1 MINQKLLPLQ
11 GKFFHLCLIAFGSGA
26 AVMGMELIVSRILT
40 PVFGSSTYTWGSL
53 IGVVLTGLSLGYF
66 LGGKIA
72 DRDPEFRKICT
83 IIFSAGLYIVF
94 IPFIAPGILGFT
106 SDALPQ
112 NQFSSLFATFTLI
125 FFPTTL
131 LGFVSP
137 YVIKLGT
144 KTLHKVGNISGT
156 LYSISTAGSIFGT
169 FLTIFVLIPTT
180 DVRTVLFGVGIA
192 LMVLSLLGLKIAPK
206 IIVVAVI
213 MILFTPSSSIVTG
226 IMPHIGTLVL
236 EKETPYTHLDVIDSD
251 NKRTL
256 YLNGLRHSQMD
267 KDNPNDLVI
276 TYTKY
281 FHLGQ
286 LFNPQ
291 LEKILFVGG
300 GGFSGPKNFLD
311 TYPDSLIDVVEIDPD
326 VIDVAKKYFFLKD
339 NPRLHIFNED
349 ARTFLMNSDKKYD
362 LIILDAYA
370 ADYVPFHLLTLE
382 YFEIINDHLEPGG
395 VVVSN
400 LIGSIEGDT
409 SDLPRSAY
417 KTMKNAFST
426 VYVFTTSPIRTSNTQ
441 NLIFVATQ
449 DKVQFDLKEI
459 ESLSYQ
465 NNANNLLS
473 DTNYLDNYYPSGMRM
488 DNIPI
493 LTDDFSPVE
502 IMINPVTSQP
512 YFKEDSVF
520 LQEESKIWFSESTPV
535 KIGLLLAIVLTWL
548 TLFRGIWKNS
558 NIKIV

>member
-1 MINQKLLPLQ
+1 MILQKILPLQ

-26 AVMGMELIVSRILT
+26 AVMAMELIISRILT

-53 IGVVLTGLSLGYF
+53 IGLVLTGLSLGYF
-66 LGGKIA
+66 LGGRIA
-72 DRDPEFRKICT
+72 DKDPKFKKICA

-94 IPFIAPGILGFT
+94 IPFIAPGVLGFT
-106 SDALPQ
+106 LTALPQ
-112 NQFSSLFATFTLI
+112 NQFSSLFATFILV

-144 KTLHKVGNISGT
+144 EALHKVGNISGT

-169 FLTIFVLIPTT
+169 FLTIFVLIPTM
-180 DVRTVLFGVGIA
+180 DVRTVLFGVGVV
-192 LMVLSLLGLKIAPK
+192 LMIISLLGLKTAPK
-206 IIVVAVI
+206 IITVAVI
-213 MILFTPSSSIVTG
+213 IILFTPSSSLVTG
-226 IMPHIGTLVL
+226 FMPHIGTLVI
-236 EKETPYTHLDVIDSD
+236 EKETPYSHLDVVDSD
-251 NKRTL
+251 NTRTM

-267 KDNPNDLVI
+267 KDNPNDLLL
-276 TYTKY
+276 TYSKY

-300 GGFSGPKNFLD
+300 GGFSGPKNFLE

-326 VIDVAKKYFFLKD
+326 VIEAAKTYFFLKD
-339 NPRLHIFNED
+339 NPRLKIFNED
-349 ARTFLMNSDKKYD
+349 ARTFLMDSDKKYD

-370 ADYVPFHLLTLE
+370 ADYVPFHLLTQE
-382 YFEIINDHLEPGG
+382 YFQILNNHLEPGG

-400 LIGSIEGDT
+400 LIGSLEGDT
-409 SDLPRSAY
+409 SDLPRSVY
-417 KTMKNAFST
+417 KTMKNSFPT
-426 VYVFTTSPIRTSNTQ
+426 VYVFTTNEVRIGNIQ

-449 DKVQFDLKEI
+449 DKVQFDRIDL

-465 NNANNLLS
+465 NKANNLLS
-473 DTNYLDNYYPSGMRM
+473 DINYLENYYPSGMRT
-488 DNIPI
+488 DNVSI

-512 YFKEDSVF
+512 FFNEGSVF
-520 LQEESKIWFSESTPV
+520 SQESKIWFSESTPV
-535 KIGLLLAIVLTWL
+535 KIGLLITIVFVWL
-548 TLFRGIWKNS
+548 TLIRGIWKDS
-558 NIKIV
+558 HAKII

>member
-1 MINQKLLPLQ
+1 MILQKILPLQ

-26 AVMGMELIVSRILT
+26 AVMAMELIISRILT

-53 IGVVLTGLSLGYF
+53 IGLVLTGLSLGYF
-66 LGGKIA
+66 LGGRIA
-72 DRDPEFRKICT
+72 DKDPKFKKICA

-94 IPFIAPGILGFT
+94 IPFIAPGVLGFT
-106 SDALPQ
+106 LTALPQ
-112 NQFSSLFATFTLI
+112 NQFSSLFATFILV

-144 KTLHKVGNISGT
+144 EALHKVGNISGT

-169 FLTIFVLIPTT
+169 FLTIFVLIPTM
-180 DVRTVLFGVGIA
+180 DVRTVLFGVGVV
-192 LMVLSLLGLKIAPK
+192 LMIMSLLGLKTTPK
-206 IIVVAVI
+206 IITVAVI
-213 MILFTPSSSIVTG
+213 IILFTPSSSLVTG
-226 IMPHIGTLVL
+226 FMPHIGTLVI
-236 EKETPYTHLDVIDSD
+236 EKETPYSHLDVVDSD
-251 NKRTL
+251 NTRTM

-267 KDNPNDLVI
+267 KDNPNDLLL
-276 TYTKY
+276 TYSKY

-300 GGFSGPKNFLD
+300 GGFSGPKNFLE

-326 VIDVAKKYFFLKD
+326 VIEAAKTYFFLKD
-339 NPRLHIFNED
+339 NPRLKIFNED
-349 ARTFLMNSDKKYD
+349 ARTFLMDSDKKYD

-370 ADYVPFHLLTLE
+370 ADYVPFHLLTQE
-382 YFEIINDHLEPGG
+382 YFQILNDHLEPGG

-400 LIGSIEGDT
+400 LIGSLEGDT
-409 SDLPRSAY
+409 SDLPRSVY
-417 KTMKNAFST
+417 KTMKNSFPT
-426 VYVFTTSPIRTSNTQ
+426 VYVFTTNEVRIGNIQ

-449 DKVQFDLKEI
+449 DKVQFDRIDL

-465 NNANNLLS
+465 NKANNLLS
-473 DTNYLDNYYPSGMRM
+473 DINYLENYYPSGMRT
-488 DNIPI
+488 DNVSI

-512 YFKEDSVF
+512 FFNEGSVF
-520 LQEESKIWFSESTPV
+520 SQESKIWFSESTPV
-535 KIGLLLAIVLTWL
+535 KIGLLITIVFVWL
-548 TLFRGIWKNS
+548 TLIRGIWKDS
-558 NIKIV
+558 HAKII

>member
-1 MINQKLLPLQ
+1 MILQKILPLQ

-26 AVMGMELIVSRILT
+26 AVMAMELIISRILT

-53 IGVVLTGLSLGYF
+53 IGLVLTGLSLGYF
-66 LGGKIA
+66 LGGRIA
-72 DRDPEFRKICT
+72 DKDPKFKKICA

-94 IPFIAPGILGFT
+94 IPFIAPGVLGFT
-106 SDALPQ
+106 LTALPQ
-112 NQFSSLFATFTLI
+112 NQFSSLFATFILV

-144 KTLHKVGNISGT
+144 ETLHKVGNISGT

-169 FLTIFVLIPTT
+169 FLTIFVLIPTM
-180 DVRTVLFGVGIA
+180 DVRTVLFGVGVV
-192 LMVLSLLGLKIAPK
+192 LMIISLLGLKTAPK
-206 IIVVAVI
+206 IITVAVI
-213 MILFTPSSSIVTG
+213 IILFTPSSSLVTG
-226 IMPHIGTLVL
+226 FMPHIGTLVI
-236 EKETPYTHLDVIDSD
+236 EKETPYSHLDVVDSD
-251 NKRTL
+251 NTRTM

-267 KDNPNDLVI
+267 KDNPNDLLL
-276 TYTKY
+276 TYSKY

-300 GGFSGPKNFLD
+300 GGFSGPKNFLE

-326 VIDVAKKYFFLKD
+326 VIEAAKTYFFLKD
-339 NPRLHIFNED
+339 NPRLKIFNED
-349 ARTFLMNSDKKYD
+349 ARTFLMDSDKKYD

-370 ADYVPFHLLTLE
+370 ADYVPFHLLTQE
-382 YFEIINDHLEPGG
+382 YFQILNDHLEPGG

-400 LIGSIEGDT
+400 LIGSLEGDT
-409 SDLPRSAY
+409 SDLPRSVY
-417 KTMKNAFST
+417 KTMKNSFPT
-426 VYVFTTSPIRTSNTQ
+426 VYVFTTNEVRIGNIQ

-449 DKVQFDLKEI
+449 DKVQFDRIDL

-465 NNANNLLS
+465 NKANNLLS
-473 DTNYLDNYYPSGMRM
+473 DINYLENYYPSGMRT
-488 DNIPI
+488 DNVSI

-512 YFKEDSVF
+512 FFNEGSVF
-520 LQEESKIWFSESTPV
+520 SQESKIWFSESTPV
-535 KIGLLLAIVLTWL
+535 KIGLLITIVFVWL
-548 TLFRGIWKNS
+548 TLIRGIWKDS
-558 NIKIV
+558 HAKII

>member
-1 MINQKLLPLQ
+1 
-11 GKFFHLCLIAFGSGA
+11 LIAFGSGA
-26 AVMGMELIVSRILT
+26 AVMAMELIISRILT

-53 IGVVLTGLSLGYF
+53 IGLVLTGLSLGYF
-66 LGGKIA
+66 LGGRIA
-72 DRDPEFRKICT
+72 DKDPKFKKICA

-94 IPFIAPGILGFT
+94 IPFIAPGVLGFT
-106 SDALPQ
+106 LTALPQ
-112 NQFSSLFATFTLI
+112 NQFSSLFATFILV

-144 KTLHKVGNISGT
+144 EALHKVGNISGT

-169 FLTIFVLIPTT
+169 FLTIFVLIPTM
-180 DVRTVLFGVGIA
+180 DVRTVLFGVGVV
-192 LMVLSLLGLKIAPK
+192 LMIISLLGLKTAPK
-206 IIVVAVI
+206 IITVAVI
-213 MILFTPSSSIVTG
+213 IILFTPSSSLVTG
-226 IMPHIGTLVL
+226 FMPHIGTLVI
-236 EKETPYTHLDVIDSD
+236 EKETPYSHLDVVDSD
-251 NKRTL
+251 NTRTM

-267 KDNPNDLVI
+267 KDNPNDLLL
-276 TYTKY
+276 TYSKY

-300 GGFSGPKNFLD
+300 GGFSGPKNFLE

-326 VIDVAKKYFFLKD
+326 VIDAAKKYFFLKD
-339 NPRLHIFNED
+339 NPRLNIFNED
-349 ARTFLMNSDKKYD
+349 ARTFLMDTDKKYD

-370 ADYVPFHLLTLE
+370 ADYVPFHLLTQE
-382 YFEIINDHLEPGG
+382 YFQILNDHLEPEG

-400 LIGSIEGDT
+400 LIGSLEGDT
-409 SDLPRSAY
+409 SDLPRSVY
-417 KTMKNAFST
+417 KTMKNSFPT
-426 VYVFTTSPIRTSNTQ
+426 VYVFTTNEVHIGNIQ

-449 DKVQFDLKEI
+449 DKVQFDGIDL

-465 NNANNLLS
+465 NKANNLLS
-473 DTNYLDNYYPSGMRM
+473 DINYLENYYPSGMRT
-488 DNIPI
+488 DNVSI

-512 YFKEDSVF
+512 FFNEGSVF
-520 LQEESKIWFSESTPV
+520 SQESKIWFSESTPV
-535 KIGLLLAIVLTWL
+535 KIGLLITIVFVWL
-548 TLFRGIWKNS
+548 TLIRGIWKDS
-558 NIKIV
+558 HAKII

>member
-1 MINQKLLPLQ
+1 MILQKILPLQ

-26 AVMGMELIVSRILT
+26 AVMAMELIISRILT

-53 IGVVLTGLSLGYF
+53 IGLVLTGLSLGYF
-66 LGGKIA
+66 LGGRIA
-72 DRDPEFRKICT
+72 DKDPKFKKICA

-94 IPFIAPGILGFT
+94 IPFIAPGVLGFT
-106 SDALPQ
+106 LTALPQ
-112 NQFSSLFATFTLI
+112 NQFSSLFATFILV

-144 KTLHKVGNISGT
+144 EALHKVGNISGT

-169 FLTIFVLIPTT
+169 FLTIFVLIPTM
-180 DVRTVLFGVGIA
+180 DVRTVLFGVGVV
-192 LMVLSLLGLKIAPK
+192 LMIMSLLGLKTAPK
-206 IIVVAVI
+206 IITVAVI
-213 MILFTPSSSIVTG
+213 IILFTPSSSLVTG
-226 IMPHIGTLVL
+226 FMPHIGTLVI
-236 EKETPYTHLDVIDSD
+236 EKETPYSHLDVVDSD
-251 NKRTL
+251 NTRTM

-267 KDNPNDLVI
+267 KDNPNDLLL
-276 TYTKY
+276 TYSKY

-300 GGFSGPKNFLD
+300 GGFSGPKNFLE

-326 VIDVAKKYFFLKD
+326 VIEAAKTYFFLKD
-339 NPRLHIFNED
+339 NPRLKIFNED
-349 ARTFLMNSDKKYD
+349 ARTFLMDSDKKYD

-370 ADYVPFHLLTLE
+370 ADYVPFHLLTQE
-382 YFEIINDHLEPGG
+382 YFQILNDHLEPGG

-400 LIGSIEGDT
+400 LIGSLEGDT
-409 SDLPRSAY
+409 SDLPRSVY
-417 KTMKNAFST
+417 KTMKNSFPT
-426 VYVFTTSPIRTSNTQ
+426 VYVFTTNEVRIGNIQ

-449 DKVQFDLKEI
+449 DKVQFDRIDL

-465 NNANNLLS
+465 NKANNLLS
-473 DTNYLDNYYPSGMRM
+473 DINYLENYYPSGMRT
-488 DNIPI
+488 DNVSI

-512 YFKEDSVF
+512 FFNEGSVF
-520 LQEESKIWFSESTPV
+520 SQESKIWFSESTPV
-535 KIGLLLAIVLTWL
+535 KIGLLITIVFVWL
-548 TLFRGIWKNS
+548 TLIRGIWKDS
-558 NIKIV
+558 HAKII

>member
-1 MINQKLLPLQ
+1 MILQKILPLQ

-26 AVMGMELIVSRILT
+26 AVMAMELIISRILT

-53 IGVVLTGLSLGYF
+53 IGLVLTGLSLGYF
-66 LGGKIA
+66 LGGRIA
-72 DRDPEFRKICT
+72 DKDPKFKKICA

-94 IPFIAPGILGFT
+94 IPFIAPVVLGFT
-106 SDALPQ
+106 LTALPQ
-112 NQFSSLFATFTLI
+112 NQFSSLFATFILV

-144 KTLHKVGNISGT
+144 EALHKVGNISGT

-169 FLTIFVLIPTT
+169 FLTIFVLIPTM
-180 DVRTVLFGVGIA
+180 DVRTVLFGVGVV
-192 LMVLSLLGLKIAPK
+192 LMIISLLGLKTAPK
-206 IIVVAVI
+206 IITVAVI
-213 MILFTPSSSIVTG
+213 IILFTPSSSLVTG
-226 IMPHIGTLVL
+226 FMPHIGTLVI
-236 EKETPYTHLDVIDSD
+236 EKETPYSHLDVVDSD
-251 NKRTL
+251 NTRTM

-267 KDNPNDLVI
+267 KDNPNDLLL
-276 TYTKY
+276 TYSKY

-300 GGFSGPKNFLD
+300 GGFSGPKNFLE

-326 VIDVAKKYFFLKD
+326 VIEAAKTYFFLKD
-339 NPRLHIFNED
+339 NPRLKIFNED
-349 ARTFLMNSDKKYD
+349 ARTFLMDSDKKYD

-370 ADYVPFHLLTLE
+370 ADYVPFHLLTQE
-382 YFEIINDHLEPGG
+382 YFQILNDHLEPGG

-400 LIGSIEGDT
+400 LIGSLEGDT
-409 SDLPRSAY
+409 SDLPRSVY
-417 KTMKNAFST
+417 KTMKNSFPT
-426 VYVFTTSPIRTSNTQ
+426 VYVFTTNEVRIGNIQ

-449 DKVQFDLKEI
+449 DKVQFDRIDL

-465 NNANNLLS
+465 NKANNLLS
-473 DTNYLDNYYPSGMRM
+473 DINYLENYYPSGMRT
-488 DNIPI
+488 DNVSI

-512 YFKEDSVF
+512 FFNEGSVF
-520 LQEESKIWFSESTPV
+520 SQESKIWFSESTPV
-535 KIGLLLAIVLTWL
+535 KIGLLITIVFVWL
-548 TLFRGIWKNS
+548 TLIRGIWKDS
-558 NIKIV
+558 HAKII

>member
-1 MINQKLLPLQ
+1 MILQKILPLQ

-26 AVMGMELIVSRILT
+26 AVMAMELIISRILT

-53 IGVVLTGLSLGYF
+53 IGLVLTGLSLGYF
-66 LGGKIA
+66 LGGRIA
-72 DRDPEFRKICT
+72 DKDPKFKKICA

-94 IPFIAPGILGFT
+94 IPFIAPGVLGFT
-106 SDALPQ
+106 LTALPQ
-112 NQFSSLFATFTLI
+112 NQFSSLFATFILV

-144 KTLHKVGNISGT
+144 EALHKVGNISGT

-169 FLTIFVLIPTT
+169 FLTIFVLIPTM
-180 DVRTVLFGVGIA
+180 DVRTVLFGVGVV
-192 LMVLSLLGLKIAPK
+192 LMIISLLGLKTAPK
-206 IIVVAVI
+206 IITVAVI
-213 MILFTPSSSIVTG
+213 IILFTPSSSLVTG
-226 IMPHIGTLVL
+226 FMPHIGTLVI
-236 EKETPYTHLDVIDSD
+236 EKETPYSHLDVVDSD
-251 NKRTL
+251 NTRTM

-267 KDNPNDLVI
+267 KDNPNDLLL
-276 TYTKY
+276 TYSKY

-300 GGFSGPKNFLD
+300 GGFSGPKNFLE

-326 VIDVAKKYFFLKD
+326 VIEAAKTYFFLKD
-339 NPRLHIFNED
+339 NPRLKIFNED
-349 ARTFLMNSDKKYD
+349 ARTFLMDSDKKYD

-370 ADYVPFHLLTLE
+370 ADYVPFHLLTQE
-382 YFEIINDHLEPGG
+382 YFQILNDHLEPGG

-400 LIGSIEGDT
+400 LIGSLEGDT
-409 SDLPRSAY
+409 SDLPRSVY
-417 KTMKNAFST
+417 KTMKNSFPT
-426 VYVFTTSPIRTSNTQ
+426 VYVFTTNEVRIGNIQ
-441 NLIFVATQ
+441 NLIFVVTQ
-449 DKVQFDLKEI
+449 DKVQFDRIDL

-465 NNANNLLS
+465 NKANNLLS
-473 DTNYLDNYYPSGMRM
+473 DINYLENYYPSGMRT
-488 DNIPI
+488 DNVSI

-512 YFKEDSVF
+512 FFNEGSVF
-520 LQEESKIWFSESTPV
+520 SQETKIWFSESTPV
-535 KIGLLLAIVLTWL
+535 KIGLLITIVFVWL
-548 TLFRGIWKNS
+548 TLIRGIWKDS
-558 NIKIV
+558 HAKII

>member
-1 MINQKLLPLQ
+1 MILQKILPLQ

-26 AVMGMELIVSRILT
+26 AVMAMELIISRILT

-53 IGVVLTGLSLGYF
+53 IGLVLTGLSLGYF
-66 LGGKIA
+66 LGGRIA
-72 DRDPEFRKICT
+72 DKDPKFKKICA

-94 IPFIAPGILGFT
+94 IPFIAPGVLGFT
-106 SDALPQ
+106 LTALPQ
-112 NQFSSLFATFTLI
+112 NQFSSLFATFILV

-144 KTLHKVGNISGT
+144 EALHKVGNISGT

-169 FLTIFVLIPTT
+169 FLTIFVLIPTM
-180 DVRTVLFGVGIA
+180 DVRTVLFGVGVV
-192 LMVLSLLGLKIAPK
+192 LMIMSLLGLKTTPK
-206 IIVVAVI
+206 IITVAVI
-213 MILFTPSSSIVTG
+213 IILFTPSSSLVTG
-226 IMPHIGTLVL
+226 FMPHIGTLVI
-236 EKETPYTHLDVIDSD
+236 EKETPYSHLDVVDSD
-251 NKRTL
+251 NTRTM

-267 KDNPNDLVI
+267 KDNPNDLLL
-276 TYTKY
+276 TYSKY

-300 GGFSGPKNFLD
+300 GGFSGPKNFLE

-326 VIDVAKKYFFLKD
+326 VIEAAKTYFFLKD
-339 NPRLHIFNED
+339 NPRLKIFNED
-349 ARTFLMNSDKKYD
+349 ARTFLMDSDKKYD

-370 ADYVPFHLLTLE
+370 ADYVPFHLLTQE
-382 YFEIINDHLEPGG
+382 YFQILNDHLEPGG

-400 LIGSIEGDT
+400 LIGSLEGDT
-409 SDLPRSAY
+409 SDLPRSVY
-417 KTMKNAFST
+417 KTMKNSFPT
-426 VYVFTTSPIRTSNTQ
+426 VYVFTTNEVRIGNIQ

-449 DKVQFDLKEI
+449 DKVQFDGIDL

-465 NNANNLLS
+465 NKANNLLS
-473 DTNYLDNYYPSGMRM
+473 DINYLENYYPSGMRT
-488 DNIPI
+488 DNVSI

-512 YFKEDSVF
+512 FFNEGSVF
-520 LQEESKIWFSESTPV
+520 SQESKIWFSESTPV
-535 KIGLLLAIVLTWL
+535 KIGLLITIVFVWL
-548 TLFRGIWKNS
+548 TLIRGIWKDS
-558 NIKIV
+558 HAKII

>member
-1 MINQKLLPLQ
+1 MILQKTLSLQ

-26 AVMGMELIVSRILT
+26 AVMAMELITSRILT

-53 IGVVLTGLSLGYF
+53 IGLVLTGLSLGYF

-72 DRDPEFRKICT
+72 DKDPEFKKICA

-106 SDALPQ
+106 LTALPQ
-112 NQFSSLFATFTLI
+112 NQFSSLFVTFTLV
-125 FFPTTL
+125 FFPTIL

-144 KTLHKVGNISGT
+144 ETLYKVGNISGT

-169 FLTIFVLIPTT
+169 FLTIFVLIPTI
-180 DVRTVLFGVGIA
+180 DVRTVLFGVGVV
-192 LMVLSLLGLKIAPK
+192 LMIVSLLGLKTAPK
-206 IIVVAVI
+206 IITVAVI
-213 MILFTPSSSIVTG
+213 IILFTPSSSLVTG
-226 IMPHIGTLVL
+226 FMPHIGTLVI
-236 EKETPYTHLDVIDSD
+236 EKETPYSHLDVIDSD
-251 NKRTL
+251 NTRTL
-256 YLNGLRHSQMD
+256 YLNGLRHSQMN
-267 KDNPNDLVI
+267 KDNPNDLLL
-276 TYTKY
+276 TYSKY

-300 GGFSGPKNFLD
+300 GGFSGPKNFLE
-311 TYPDSLIDVVEIDPD
+311 TYPESLIDVVEIDPD
-326 VIDVAKKYFFLKD
+326 VIDVAKTYFFMKD
-339 NPRLHIFNED
+339 NQRLNIFNED

-370 ADYVPFHLLTLE
+370 ADYVPFHLLTQE
-382 YFEIINDHLEPGG
+382 YFQILNDHLEPGG

-400 LIGSIEGDT
+400 LIGSLEGDT
-409 SDLPRSAY
+409 SDLPRSVY
-417 KTMKNAFST
+417 KTMKNSFPT
-426 VYVFTTSPIRTSNTQ
+426 VYVFTTDETRIGITQ
-441 NLIFVATQ
+441 NLIFVATH
-449 DKVQFDLKEI
+449 DKEQFDRIDL

-465 NNANNLLS
+465 NKANDLLS
-473 DTNYLDNYYPSGMRM
+473 DINYLENYYPSGMRT
-488 DNIPI
+488 DNVSI

-512 YFKEDSVF
+512 YFNEGSVF
-520 LQEESKIWFSESTPV
+520 SQESKVWFSESTPI
-535 KIGLLLAIVLTWL
+535 KIGLLITIVFTWL
-548 TLFRGIWKNS
+548 TLIRGIWKNPHA
-558 NIKIV
+558 KII

>member
-1 MINQKLLPLQ
+1 MILQKILPLQ

-26 AVMGMELIVSRILT
+26 AVMAMELIISRILT

-53 IGVVLTGLSLGYF
+53 IGLVLTGLSLGYF
-66 LGGKIA
+66 LGGRIA
-72 DRDPEFRKICT
+72 DKDPKFKKICA

-94 IPFIAPGILGFT
+94 IPFIAPVVLGFT
-106 SDALPQ
+106 LTALPQ
-112 NQFSSLFATFTLI
+112 NQFSSLFATFILV

-144 KTLHKVGNISGT
+144 EALHKVGNISGT

-169 FLTIFVLIPTT
+169 FLTIFVLIPTM
-180 DVRTVLFGVGIA
+180 DVRTVLFGVGVV
-192 LMVLSLLGLKIAPK
+192 LMIISLLGLKTAPK
-206 IIVVAVI
+206 IITVAVI
-213 MILFTPSSSIVTG
+213 IILFTPSSSLVTG
-226 IMPHIGTLVL
+226 FMPHIGTLVI
-236 EKETPYTHLDVIDSD
+236 EKETPYSHLDVVDSD
-251 NKRTL
+251 NTRTM

-267 KDNPNDLVI
+267 KDNPNDLLL
-276 TYTKY
+276 TYSKY

-300 GGFSGPKNFLD
+300 GGFSGPKNFLE

-326 VIDVAKKYFFLKD
+326 VIEAAKTYFFLKD
-339 NPRLHIFNED
+339 NPRLKIFNED
-349 ARTFLMNSDKKYD
+349 ARTFLMDSDKKYD

-370 ADYVPFHLLTLE
+370 ADYVPFHLLTQE
-382 YFEIINDHLEPGG
+382 YFQILNDHLEPGG

-400 LIGSIEGDT
+400 LIGSLEGDT
-409 SDLPRSAY
+409 SDLPRSVY
-417 KTMKNAFST
+417 KTMKNSFPT
-426 VYVFTTSPIRTSNTQ
+426 VYVFTTNEVRIGNIQ
-441 NLIFVATQ
+441 NLIFVVTQ
-449 DKVQFDLKEI
+449 DKVQFDRIDL

-465 NNANNLLS
+465 NKANNLLS
-473 DTNYLDNYYPSGMRM
+473 DINYLENYYPSGMRT
-488 DNIPI
+488 DNVSI

-512 YFKEDSVF
+512 FFNEGSVF
-520 LQEESKIWFSESTPV
+520 SQETKIWFSESTPV
-535 KIGLLLAIVLTWL
+535 KIGLLITIVFVWL
-548 TLFRGIWKNS
+548 TLIRGIWKDS
-558 NIKIV
+558 HAKII